1 MNKILLAVALCLVGC
16 ASANIYR
23 TATYEIKC
31 TNCKT
36 PYGAGNV
43 VSAKIE
49 KELVVIRCANYA
61 K

>member
-1 MNKILLAVALCLVGC
+1 MNKILLAVVLCLVGC

-23 TATYEIKC
+23 SAKYEIKC
-31 TNCKT
+31 TDCKT
-36 PYGAGNV
+36 PYGVGNV

-49 KELVVIRCANYA
+49 KELTIIRCANYA